1 MPEFKSIP
9 ASRYGWSFLAH
20 DFKIEDQKNKVT
32 VNTIEAMQSGSSVTP
47 EQFLTFRVYWP
58 PRKEL
63 KRLTGRGAPN
73 PAITKENLEDMEK
86 IFKKNRQFNMFF
98 EAYLKSIKDNG
109 APLTKLG
116 VFQGARKCQIE
127 VQNKVPE
134 GGAPGE
140 MSTSVRMSPTPGRG
154 TSSDASTTS
163 HTGTTRLTP
172 AAEQV
177 WQTWEKTRDEQYVNQ
192 ALMAFLDAVALNI
205 PNNKCTWGIRRLAF
219 KVEFKKATMESRT
232 DGYLYGPQG
241 GDEAFAIVETKAHPR
256 KRWGKGLEIYMQE
269 SAEMVAWIRRDAR
282 AGRKVPLDNQR
293 LLVSQDR
300 HEIYLTW
307 ASYDASYVDYLEDK
321 ETTDDPFLVMQ
332 EIGPFDIREHNHM
345 RKLALYIGCFCLQ
358 ITDLIEKSPQT

>member
-1 MPEFKSIP
+1 
-9 ASRYGWSFLAH
+9 
-20 DFKIEDQKNKVT
+20 
-32 VNTIEAMQSGSSVTP
+32 MQSGSSVTP

-58 PRKEL
+58 RRKEL
-63 KRLTGRGAPN
+63 KDLTGRDAPN
-73 PAITKENLEDMEK
+73 PAITKEHLQNMEK
-86 IFKKNRQFNMFF
+86 IFKRNGEFN
-98 EAYLKSIKDNG
+98 
-109 APLTKLG
+109 
-116 VFQGARKCQIE
+116 
-127 VQNKVPE
+127 
-134 GGAPGE
+134 
-140 MSTSVRMSPTPGRG
+140 
-154 TSSDASTTS
+154 S
-163 HTGTTRLTP
+163 HTETTRLTP

-232 DGYLYGPQG
+232 DGYLYGPEG

-256 KRWGKGLEIYMQE
+256 KRRDRGLEIYMQE

-307 ASYDASYVDYLEDK
+307 ASYNASYVDYLEDK
-321 ETTDDPFLVMQ
+321 EPTANTFLVMQ
-332 EIGPFDIREHNHM
+332 EIGPFDIREHKHM

-358 ITDLIEKSPQT
+358 ITDLIVGSPQT

>member
-1 MPEFKSIP
+1 
-9 ASRYGWSFLAH
+9 
-20 DFKIEDQKNKVT
+20 
-32 VNTIEAMQSGSSVTP
+32 
-47 EQFLTFRVYWP
+47 
-58 PRKEL
+58 
-63 KRLTGRGAPN
+63 
-73 PAITKENLEDMEK
+73 MEK
-86 IFKKNRQFNMFF
+86 IFKRNGEFNRFF
-98 EAYLKSIKDNG
+98 EAYLKSIKDNS
-109 APLTKLG
+109 APLTELG

-134 GGAPGE
+134 GGAPAE
-140 MSTSVRMSPTPGRG
+140 MSTSVRMSPTPGREP
-154 TSSDASTTS
+154 SSDASTAS
-163 HTGTTRLTP
+163 HTETTRLTP

-232 DGYLYGPQG
+232 DGYLYGPEG

-256 KRWGKGLEIYMQE
+256 KRRDRGLEIYMQE

-307 ASYDASYVDYLEDK
+307 ASYNASYVDYLEDK
-321 ETTDDPFLVMQ
+321 EPTANTFLVMQ
-332 EIGPFDIREHNHM
+332 EIGPFDIREHKHM

-358 ITDLIEKSPQT
+358 ITDLIVGSPQT

>member
-9 ASRYGWSFLAH
+9 ASRTCWRLFAEN
-20 DFKIEDQKNKVT
+20 FKIQGKENNVT

-58 PRKEL
+58 RRKEL
-63 KRLTGRGAPN
+63 KDLTGRDAPN
-73 PAITKENLEDMEK
+73 PAITKEHLQNMEK
-86 IFKKNRQFNMFF
+86 IFKRNGEFNRFF
-98 EAYLKSIKDNG
+98 EAYLKSIKDNS
-109 APLTKLG
+109 APLTELG

-134 GGAPGE
+134 GGAPAE
-140 MSTSVRMSPTPGRG
+140 MSTSVRMSPTPGREP
-154 TSSDASTTS
+154 SSDASTAS
-163 HTGTTRLTP
+163 HTETTRLTP

-232 DGYLYGPQG
+232 DGYLYGPEG

-256 KRWGKGLEIYMQE
+256 KRRDRGLEIYMQE

-282 AGRKVPLDNQR
+282 AGRKVPLDNQ
-293 LLVSQDR
+293 
-300 HEIYLTW
+300 
-307 ASYDASYVDYLEDK
+307 
-321 ETTDDPFLVMQ
+321 
-332 EIGPFDIREHNHM
+332 
-345 RKLALYIGCFCLQ
+345 
-358 ITDLIEKSPQT
+358 